1 MAETAERNLN
11 DFLTQYR
18 IISVATESSDLTTA
32 NTIKKIRI
40 TVEQKEQTPSIF
52 FSRSVIPY
60 LAPTEDITLYVQG
73 ITGIGDGLTYEY
85 ARFTAGVTYL
95 QSFGYKMIYDGD
107 QLRDAEY
114 AILTGTNSYGAF
126 KPLQDNSNILL
137 QYPQFYSITGA
148 NQPYGVT
155 AFTNVTTKGA
165 SAGTYT
171 MVNFGGVITP
181 FQLMFSPATLG
192 LTHTNNLPTGTLDS
206 PLYFGLSASNGIT
219 QSVKSMYF
227 TPDIFFSSRR
237 NLAILLDRGI
247 TFSGILTSF
256 EPHYQFIKYADND
269 YLDEE
274 INIIS
279 LYEEN
284 SANPGWNSELI
295 RSSGKTGSYINLDG
309 FNLAKNFNERFFSEL
324 KTYPRRYRTTAT
336 DLNSG
341 QYNYPYTTSVFG
353 WSPKIPT
360 PGTAINA
367 TGPYANVGS
376 SFYLNRIAG
385 ITFYPP
391 PPTYNYLGP
400 SGDTSFGGSG
410 GSSGWNTYHK
420 SLTGESSFYNEYF
433 MLGGSTTAASNTYA
447 ASRLIPAN
455 ILKLFVDNRGP
466 RSPLG
471 ATMNFL
477 NSYYYDIYQEQIEY
491 GGYKDMNLFAMEFT
505 PQFNPYIPIQIKGSY
520 QGTISRNH
528 TSRRDCTIHQDFG
541 GNTAERL
548 YNLKESIKETVYSAL
563 KMWKL
568 LLDERGKFNYRIMPV
583 LSGRSEDHDLTR
595 GGSVPYRPE
604 DFVEYLIKPLFNSDV
619 PANGLIMKTDIDS
632 LLYHGFYLGN
642 IGRGSAEYTKVV
654 TNGGVSGSD
663 PITSFI
669 RGLETY
675 FFNLQQLQ
683 STMEFPETLGVDGFG
698 LTAADSE
705 HSNYLNRFK
714 SGRFSDYRVFET
726 NTGLTGGNTKIPYG
740 FNGEFRWY
748 LVPLNEDSILYKNIS
763 LRDRW
768 QTTTNNNINVA
779 YSILRDAYF
788 ELTKE
793 QLASTIKYFKDN
805 KITTLVEYRATDQFV
820 GR

>member
-1 MAETAERNLN
+1 MPSTAERNL
-11 DFLTQYR
+11 DGFLDQYR
-18 IISVATESSDLTTA
+18 IITVATESADLTTA

-40 TVEQKEQTPSIF
+40 TVEQKEITPPIF
-52 FSRSVIPY
+52 FSRGVIPY
-60 LAPTEDITLYVQG
+60 LAPTEDITVFVQG
-73 ITGIGDGLTYEY
+73 ITAADDGITHEY
-85 ARFTAGVTYL
+85 GRFTAGVTYMR
-95 QSFGYKMIYDGD
+95 SFGHKMVYDMD
-107 QLRDAEY
+107 QLRSSEY

-126 KPLQDNSNILL
+126 KPLQDNTNILL

-155 AFTNVTTKGA
+155 AFTGVTAKGA

-171 MVNFGGVITP
+171 LVNFGGIVTP

-192 LTHTNNLPTGTLDS
+192 LTHANNLPTGTLDS

-256 EPHYQFIKYADND
+256 EPHYQFIKYSDND
-269 YLDEE
+269 YADTGT
-274 INIIS
+274 NIIS
-279 LYEEN
+279 QYAGN
-284 SANPGWNSELI
+284 SANPGWNVELI

-309 FNLAKNFNERFFSEL
+309 FNLVKNFNERFFSEL
-324 KTYPRRYRTTAT
+324 KTYPKRYRTTAT
-336 DLNSG
+336 DLNAG

-353 WSPKIPT
+353 WSAKIPT
-360 PGTAINA
+360 PGTATDA
-367 TGPYANVGS
+367 TGPYASVGA

-391 PPTYNYLGP
+391 PSTYNYLGP
-400 SGDTSFGGSG
+400 TGATSFGGSG
-410 GSSGWNTYHK
+410 GSSGWNSYHK
-420 SLTGESSFYNEYF
+420 SLTGNSSFYPEYF
-433 MLGGSTTAASNTYA
+433 MLGGSTNAASNTYE
-447 ASRLIPAN
+447 ASKLIPAN
-455 ILKLFVDNRGP
+455 ILKLFTDSRGP
-466 RSPLG
+466 RGPLG
-471 ATMNFL
+471 TTMNFL
-477 NSYYYDIYQEQIEY
+477 DSYYYDIHQEQIEY
-491 GGYKDMNLFAMEFT
+491 GGYKDMNFFAMDFN
-505 PQFNPYIPIQIKGSY
+505 PRFNPYIPIQTSGSY
-520 QGTISRNH
+520 QGLTSRNH
-528 TSRRDCTIHQDFG
+528 TSRRDCTIHKDFG

-548 YNLKESIKETVYSAL
+548 YNLKESMKATIHSSL

-583 LSGRSEDHDLTR
+583 LSGRSEDYDLTR

-604 DFVEYLIKPLFNSDV
+604 DFVEYLVEPLFNGDV
-619 PANGLIMKTDIDS
+619 PANGLIMKNDVDH
-632 LLYHGFYLGN
+632 LLYQGFYLGN
-642 IGRGSAEYTKVV
+642 IARGSDEYTRVV

-663 PITSFI
+663 PVTSFI

-683 STMEFPETLGVDGFG
+683 FQMSFAEQLSDFG

-705 HSNYLNRFK
+705 HSNYLNTFR

-740 FNGEFRWY
+740 FNGEFLWY
-748 LVPLNEDSILYKNIS
+748 AVPLNEDSIMYKNEEF
-763 LRDRW
+763 RNRW
-768 QTTTNNNINVA
+768 QTTSNNNINVA
-779 YSILRDAYF
+779 YSIMRDAYF

-793 QLASTIKYFKDN
+793 QLAAAAEYFADN
-805 KITTLVEYRATDQFV
+805 KITTLVEYRSTDQFV

>member
-1 MAETAERNLN
+1 MPSTAERNL
-11 DFLTQYR
+11 DGFLDQYR
-18 IISVATESSDLTTA
+18 IITVATESADLTTA

-40 TVEQKEQTPSIF
+40 TVEQKEITPVIF
-52 FSRSVIPY
+52 FSRDVIPY
-60 LAPTEDITLYVQG
+60 LAPTEDVTIFAQG
-73 ITGIGDGLTYEY
+73 ISAADDGLTYEY
-85 ARFTAGVTYL
+85 ARFTAGVTQML
-95 QSFGYKMIYDGD
+95 SLKHKMVYDMD
-107 QLRDAEY
+107 QLESSEY
-114 AILTGTNSYGAF
+114 GIITGTNSYGAF
-126 KPLQDNSNILL
+126 NSLQDNTNILL

-155 AFTNVTTKGA
+155 AFTGVTLKGA

-171 MVNFGGVITP
+171 LVNFGGVITP
-181 FQLMFSPATLG
+181 FQLMFSPSILG

-227 TPDIFFSSRR
+227 TPDIFFSTRR

-256 EPHYQFIKYADND
+256 EPHYQFIKYSDND
-269 YLDEE
+269 YTDTAT
-274 INIIS
+274 NIIS
-279 LYEEN
+279 QYAGN
-284 SANPGWNSELI
+284 SANPGWNVELV

-309 FNLAKNFNERFFSEL
+309 FNLAKSFNERFFSEV

-336 DLNSG
+336 DLNTG

-353 WSPKIPT
+353 WSAKIPT
-360 PGTAINA
+360 PGTATDA
-367 TGPYANVGS
+367 TGPYASVGA

-385 ITFYPP
+385 VTFYPP
-391 PPTYNYLGP
+391 PSTYNYLG
-400 SGDTSFGGSG
+400 STGATSFGGSG
-410 GSSGWNTYHK
+410 GSSGWNSYHK
-420 SLTGESSFYNEYF
+420 SLTGNSSFYPEYF
-433 MLGGSTTAASNTYA
+433 MLGGSTTAASNTYE
-447 ASRLIPAN
+447 ASKLVPAN
-455 ILKLFVDNRGP
+455 ILKLFTDNNGPRGP
-466 RSPLG
+466 LG
-471 ATMNFL
+471 TTMNFL
-477 NSYYYDIYQEQIEY
+477 DSYYYDIYAEQLQY
-491 GGYKDMNLFAMEFT
+491 GGYKDMNFFAMDFN
-505 PQFNPYIPIQIKGSY
+505 PRFNPYIPMQLKGSY
-520 QGTISRNH
+520 QNSITRNH

-548 YNLKESIKETVYSAL
+548 YNLKESMKASIHSAL

-583 LSGRSEDHDLTR
+583 LSGRNEDYDLTR

-604 DFVEYLIKPLFNSDV
+604 DFVEYLVKPLFNSVV
-619 PANGLIMKTDIDS
+619 PANGFIMKNDVDN
-632 LLYHGFYLGN
+632 LLYQGFYLGN
-642 IGRGSAEYTKVV
+642 IARGSDEYTKVV
-654 TNGGVSGSD
+654 TNRGISGSD
-663 PITSFI
+663 PITAFI

-683 STMEFPETLGVDGFG
+683 FQMTFSEQLFDFG
-698 LTAADSE
+698 LTAAEAD
-705 HSNYLNRFK
+705 HSNYLNTFR
-714 SGRFSDYRVFET
+714 SGRFSDYRVFES

-740 FNGEFRWY
+740 FNGEFLWY
-748 LVPLNEDSILYKNIS
+748 AVPLNEESILYKNTN

-779 YSILRDAYF
+779 YSIMRDAYF

-793 QLASTIKYFKDN
+793 QLVAASEYFSDN
-805 KITTLVEYRATDQFV
+805 KITTLAEYRSTDQFV